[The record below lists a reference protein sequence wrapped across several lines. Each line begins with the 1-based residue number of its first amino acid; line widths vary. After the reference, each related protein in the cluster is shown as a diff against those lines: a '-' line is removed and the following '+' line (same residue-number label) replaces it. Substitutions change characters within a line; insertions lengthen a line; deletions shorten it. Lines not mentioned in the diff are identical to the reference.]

1 MKDYCILYEWDGR
14 MKNLDT
20 KRLLLR
26 QWSIE
31 DIEDFHE
38 LMCNPACMIGG
49 WKPSSCREDSLNILK
64 SYIETDGIFAI
75 ILKECGKAI
84 GFIKIYPDNNR
95 GKYYAKMI
103 NYLLNENFW
112 NNGYMTEAVTCMVS
126 YAFEDLNVDLLSAF
140 TTPQNTS
147 SKSVLKKSGFI
158 YELTIENG
166 FKRYDNE
173 IFDLIKKLKEKYRS

>member
-1 MKDYCILYEWDGR
+1 MKT
-14 MKNLDT
+14 LDT

-75 ILKECGKAI
+75 ILKKA
-84 GFIKIYPDNNR
+84 GR
-95 GKYYAKMI
+95 
-103 NYLLNENFW
+103 L
-112 NNGYMTEAVTCMVS
+112 
-126 YAFEDLNVDLLSAF
+126 
-140 TTPQNTS
+140 
-147 SKSVLKKSGFI
+147 SVLS
-158 YELTIENG
+158 
-166 FKRYDNE
+166 
-173 IFDLIKKLKEKYRS
+173 KYIRIITGANIMQK